1 MMNKEENT
9 NKVKKIIPSK
19 LEKGFQQFLYKTLG
33 KHIPKNMTPNQ
44 ITLIGAVRR
53 ISRNNMC
60 ISIKNKYSIFDWY
73 NIWLI
78 MPFDM

>member
-19 LEKGFQQFLYKTLG
+19 LETGFQQFLYKTLG

-44 ITLIGAVRR
+44 ITLIGAIRR
-53 ISRNNMC
+53 IIRNNMC
-60 ISIKNKYSIFDWY
+60 IFIKN
-73 NIWLI
+73 
-78 MPFDM
+78 